1 MVDHLEP
8 RSKPTPMLEQEL
20 SQDTLNAIKAIVS
33 GDPKEA
39 PASKT
44 SVTTPEVL
52 VLTAADFVPKSGVD
66 TAPPADACSD
76 EQADLENESELA
88 EIMPAEEID
97 DLAVQTTSYKADEIV
112 KDAEPDIELELIRSA
127 IEDSEVIA
135 PEPLPEAGVVPPPGI
150 GLRLKRHL
158 RNKIRMHFLIVKM
171 KLRDRLPTKK
181 EVIKSMTPRRLAITI
196 MIATALIEP
205 WFYPTALVLILFFG
219 SLVLLLMGPD
229 RVRHYADLAWR
240 RYKRLNPEKALE
252 LRARAMDLFE
262 RWQSKVDRLPSRWT
276 QGLHMPQFQSE
287 AEKSAA
293 ESAYAVRM
301 ARIAQDERPK
311 SYP

>member
-1 MVDHLEP
+1 MVDHLES

-20 SQDTLNAIKAIVS
+20 SQDTLNAIKAIVC
-33 GDPKEA
+33 GGPEEEMAAKT
-39 PASKT
+39 PAKIS
-44 SVTTPEVL
+44 EVL
-52 VLTAADFVPKSGVD
+52 VLTEADI
-66 TAPPADACSD
+66 APPPGIEAKSETDVSSD
-76 EQADLENESELA
+76 EQTNLDIELELA
-88 EIMPAEEID
+88 EALLAEEDD
-97 DLAVQTTSYKADEIV
+97 DLPAHETSSEAADITDE
-112 KDAEPDIELELIRSA
+112 AEPDIEIDLIRSA
-127 IEDSEVIA
+127 IEDSEAVA
-135 PEPLPEAGVVPPPGI
+135 PEPVPEAGVVPPPGI
-150 GLRLKRHL
+150 GLRFKRHV
-158 RNKIRMHFLIVKM
+158 RNKIRMHILIIKM
-171 KLRDRLPTKK
+171 KLRDRLPTRR
-181 EVIKSMTPRRLAITI
+181 EVIKSMTPRRLAV
-196 MIATALIEP
+196 MVLIAAALIEP

-219 SLVLLLMGPD
+219 ALVMLLLGPD
-229 RVRHYADLAWR
+229 RVRHYTDLAWR

-262 RWQSKVDRLPSRWT
+262 KWQSKVDRLPSRWT